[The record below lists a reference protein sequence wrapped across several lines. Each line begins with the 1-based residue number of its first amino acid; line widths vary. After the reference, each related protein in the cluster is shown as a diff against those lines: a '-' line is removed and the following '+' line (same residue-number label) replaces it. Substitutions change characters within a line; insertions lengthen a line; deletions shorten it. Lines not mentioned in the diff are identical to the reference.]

1 MEPLT
6 VAWLRNAISE
16 LPDDALVIVNGGQGN
31 KNTVWSIEP
40 NEDKEGNEI
49 LEIMY

>member
-1 MEPLT
+1 MEPLNI
-6 VAWLRNAISE
+6 AWLRNAISD

-31 KNTVWSIEP
+31 KNTIWSAEP
-40 NEDKEGNEI
+40 KEDEEGNEI